1 MYQLVEHLTAEWDV
15 AGLIPWVGPLLGIL
29 TL

>member
-15 AGLIPWVGPLLGIL
+15 AGLIPWARPLLGVL